1 MEVSLTSAPASTS
14 SPSTATNAAEPNAI
28 GRNAFLNLLIAQLE
42 HQNPLSPMENTE
54 FTAQLAQFSVLEQME
69 AMNSSLGAL
78 LSSQEALGGMQATGF
93 IGKEI
98 RAAGNA
104 IGVRQGETPSVS
116 YTLDADSTHVNIR
129 IANDAGHIVRT
140 ITEVNQ
146 SAGEHTIPWNGRGDL
161 GNALPDGTYHITV
174 GATDG
179 AGEAVDADTMM
190 QGIVEGIEFEQNRP
204 LLLVGGSR
212 LEFSS
217 VLSVRDVGAE
227 E

>member
-1 MEVSLTSAPASTS
+1 MEVSLTSAPASTP
-14 SPSTATNAAEPNAI
+14 SPSTATNAAEPDAI
-28 GRNAFLNLLIAQLE
+28 GRDAFLNLLIAQLE

-129 IANDAGHIVRT
+129 IANDAGRIVRT